1 MSPRSRSFL
10 RVALA
15 CTVILTAAA
24 TWAATSTQ
32 GAPSAPAVTHETPAD
47 LWLGKLGVR
56 YKMLFDSPDPNGGV
70 GLAHMHNFYETYN
83 QSYGV
88 PDSDIRGVF
97 TFYGGTTLYGLN
109 DAMWDSYRLG
119 ELLSAEDPRTGGP
132 SLVNPWRET
141 LRYRGQLLPGAGV
154 EPLQRRGAIF
164 LVCDFALGVFAARLA
179 QANGLDA
186 KAVHEELRK
195 NVLPGVEIV
204 PSVVVSIEQA
214 HRAGL
219 AYQRK

>member
-1 MSPRSRSFL
+1 MFPRSLSFL
-10 RVALA
+10 RIALA
-15 CTVILTAAA
+15 CTALATAAA

-32 GAPSAPAVTHETPAD
+32 GAPPVSAATREAPAD
-47 LWLGKLGVR
+47 LWLGKLNVR
-56 YKMLFDSPDPNGGV
+56 HKMLFDSPEPNGGV
-70 GLAHMHNFYETYN
+70 GLAHLHNFYETYN
-83 QSYGV
+83 RSYGV
-88 PDSDIRGVF
+88 PDSEIRGVF
-97 TFYGGTTLYGLN
+97 TFYGATTLYGLN
-109 DAMWDSYRLG
+109 DAMWTRYRLG
-119 ELLSAEDPRTGGP
+119 ELLSAEDPSTGRP

-154 EPLQRRGAIF
+154 EALQQRGAIF

-179 QANGLDA
+179 QANGLEA
-186 KAVHEELRK
+186 EAVLAELRA